1 MKLTDF
7 SEEFG
12 DKKAMALY
20 NPDGKTYRGSSNKIP
35 NSKSISKQDITVKGK
50 RADFPD
56 DSYEPDP
63 LAGLNKEQIVK
74 LINNSLDM
82 LSNREA
88 IILKARFG
96 IKPFTVPGMTLAQV
110 GNAIDTSP
118 ERVRQ
123 IEARAL
129 RKLKHPKIRR
139 NFSYLL
145 GEDMMPQ
152 LADVAAMAAV
162 AGLAAPVMMGML
174 KAAYNTGKG
183 FLQLK
188 KIAQHAGVKLADR
201 VIGEADEE
209 QTEPLPIDVARIRN
223 TIQQMESSSSIS
235 PEDADKM
242 RRAIAAL
249 SSGRDTIYP
258 ESLLQLLTLVT

>member
-7 SEEFG
+7 FEKNS
-12 DKKAMALY
+12 DKQVMSLY
-20 NPDGKTYRGSSNKIP
+20 NPDGETYRGASNKIP
-35 NSKSISKQDITVKGK
+35 NSKSISNQDITVKGK

-96 IKPFTVPGMTLAQV
+96 IKPFTVSMTLSQV
-110 GNAIDTSP
+110 GDALGINKES
-118 ERVRQ
+118 VRQ
-123 IEARAL
+123 VEARAL
-129 RKLKHPKIRR
+129 RKLKHPKISR
-139 NFSYLL
+139 NLRPLL

-201 VIGEADEE
+201 VIGEADE
-209 QTEPLPIDVARIRN
+209 QPPLPVNLTSIEN
-223 TIQQMESSSSIS
+223 TINQFEVGKSINAEEADQMREAIKSLVSSRQTDNPQVI
-235 PEDADKM
+235 
-242 RRAIAAL
+242 
-249 SSGRDTIYP
+249 
-258 ESLLQLLTLVT
+258 LQLLTLVLG

>member
-7 SEEFG
+7 FEKNS
-12 DKKAMALY
+12 DKQVMSLY
-20 NPDGKTYRGSSNKIP
+20 NPDGETYRGASNKIP
-35 NSKSISKQDITVKGK
+35 NSKSISNQDITVKGK

-74 LINNSLDM
+74 AINNSLDM
-82 LSNREA
+82 LSNKEA
-88 IILKARFG
+88 LILKARFG

-201 VIGEADEE
+201 VIGEADE
-209 QTEPLPIDVARIRN
+209 QPPLPVNLTSIEN
-223 TIQQMESSSSIS
+223 TITQFEVGKSINAEEADQMREAIKSLVSSRQTDNPQVI
-235 PEDADKM
+235 
-242 RRAIAAL
+242 
-249 SSGRDTIYP
+249 
-258 ESLLQLLTLVT
+258 LQLLTLVLG